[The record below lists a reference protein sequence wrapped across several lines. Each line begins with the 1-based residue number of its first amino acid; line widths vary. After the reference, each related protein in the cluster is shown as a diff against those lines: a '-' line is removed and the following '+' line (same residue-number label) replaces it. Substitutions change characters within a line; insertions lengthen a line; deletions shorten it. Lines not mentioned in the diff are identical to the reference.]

1 MKKYL
6 NIFLLSV
13 VIFICNIQNTIAI
26 VNNNKEL
33 SNLIDEGNKL
43 LSNGNFNSA
52 LAIWQKV
59 LSQDTENS
67 NTNFKIGLCYY
78 NSIDEQSKSLHY
90 FKNAAKN
97 LTLKY
102 DFFNAEEKAAPYDVL
117 YFLGQTYLTIGEPD
131 SALIVFLQ
139 YDDKFSGNAPIS
151 VDKVIRNCI
160 NAKNAV
166 KNPRDIVL
174 KNPGK
179 NINSTYSETNPVLT
193 LDNSVMFF
201 ATRRNSKE
209 ANKTTSNITGKF
221 DEDIY
226 FSKKDASGKWEP
238 AVSFKWN
245 TTNDE
250 APLCISADGL
260 TLYLYINENGQKDIF
275 QSKYIDKVWSQP
287 EAVTKINSS
296 SNETGVTISADGK
309 YLYFSSDREGG
320 NGKYD
325 IFQCVKLGRNWSK
338 PKNLGVT
345 INTSFSEISPFIN
358 PDGKTLFF
366 SSNGYSS
373 GMGGF
378 DIFYSELKD
387 NGTWTKPESMGY
399 PINTTNDDVNY
410 YIIGGQT
417 RYYSTIRE
425 EKDSYEIYKI
435 EGGGFAIENIDATS
449 QVVTLTKEMAVTD
462 VLEVEK
468 TVEKEVEV
476 VETIET
482 TVEVIREV
490 ELIDI
495 EKEKMKI
502 DSIYAL
508 ARAEAQIEKQKL
520 ESDRIQAEAAK
531 FKAEIDIKKI
541 EADKMK
547 ADADLKKAEAE
558 ILKQIAIKAAADAA
572 KAKADAIIA
581 AAQKSKDDL
590 AKAKADADLK
600 KSELLLAQTNA
611 LKAKSEADKAKSEES
626 KLKLEADK
634 LKLAAD
640 KSKSDEL
647 ILQLKN
653 QLAETEK
660 PKFEAL
666 KIQSEATKSKAE
678 ADKLKSQEVIAVAQ
692 KIKDEAVIAKV
703 EITKANATAQLAAA
717 QKSKD
722 DAAKAKADL
731 EIKKAEALQN
741 QSISLKTKAEA
752 DKAKSEELK
761 SKTDADKAKAEAD
774 KAKANES
781 ALILKNQIAETEK
794 PKYEAL
800 KVQAEADK
808 LKSQELLSRVQKAKD
823 DAVIAKTEAAKA
835 NAEIL
840 KAKAD
845 IAIADKIKADAAK
858 ADADAKKAIAHS
870 ELTKANAEILKA
882 KADIA
887 IADKAKA
894 DATKSDADAKK
905 AAANLEIA
913 KANAEAKKAQL
924 EILKLQPQKK

>member
-1 MKKYL
+1 
-6 NIFLLSV
+6 
-13 VIFICNIQNTIAI
+13 

-858 ADADAKKAIAHS
+858 ADADAKKAIANS